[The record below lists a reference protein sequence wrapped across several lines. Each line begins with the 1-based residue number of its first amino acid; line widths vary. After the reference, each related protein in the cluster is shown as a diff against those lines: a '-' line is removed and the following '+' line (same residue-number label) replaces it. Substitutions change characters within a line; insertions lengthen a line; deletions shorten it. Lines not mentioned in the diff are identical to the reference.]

1 MVIDRLL
8 ALRESLGFSS
18 ILAEMNCGH
27 QVPNQ
32 HILSSTRLFMEKFAP
47 ALR

>member
-1 MVIDRLL
+1 MQSI
-8 ALRESLGFSS
+8 ALSG

-32 HILSSTRLFMEKFAP
+32 HILSSKRLFMDTVAP
-47 ALR
+47 ALG